1 MKKTITSLSFI
12 TIITLLASCG
22 SSEKSSNAEL
32 NSDSVK
38 TVESTVD
45 SSAIEESSVLYN
57 IPSPIETFTVL
68 KMTGAKFDKSLL
80 NQANNISKYN
90 SSYSKAINL
99 GTYSADLSF
108 CLLYKQNQ
116 DINIYLKNVNELTSA
131 LDIDGSYV
139 QTTAQRLKVNSNNLD
154 SIMLIVSEATVNAN
168 LYLKENQRDNVTAL
182 VTTGGWIEG
191 MYFITN
197 IASKTNKKEILD
209 LVADQ
214 KNVVKNLVKALEQFS
229 NDNQEIAG
237 LLKDVKEIEAIYN
250 SLTPIQNVAVAST
263 DNDIVSIGSN
273 SAIELTKEQLK
284 SILEKV
290 TALRSKLTA

>member
-1 MKKTITSLSFI
+1 MKKTIKSLSFI

-22 SSEKSSNAEL
+22 SSEKSSNAEV

-38 TVESTVD
+38 TAENTVD
-45 SSAIEESSVLYN
+45 SAAIDELSVLYN

-80 NQANNISKYN
+80 NQANNITKYN
-90 SSYSKAINL
+90 SSYSKALNL

-229 NDNQEIAG
+229 EGNQEITG
-237 LLKDVKEIEAIYN
+237 LLNDVKEIEAIYN
-250 SLTPIQNVAVAST
+250 SLTPVQNVAVAST
-263 DNDIVSIGSN
+263 ENEVVSIGNN
-273 SAIELTKEQLK
+273 SSIELTKEQLK
-284 SILEKV
+284 SILDKV

>member
-1 MKKTITSLSFI
+1 MKKTIKSLSFI

-22 SSEKSSNAEL
+22 SSEKSSNAEV

-38 TVESTVD
+38 TAENTVD
-45 SSAIEESSVLYN
+45 SVAIEESSVLYN

-80 NQANNISKYN
+80 NQANNITKYN
-90 SSYSKAINL
+90 SSYSKALNL

-214 KNVVKNLVKALEQFS
+214 KNVVKNLVKSLEQFS
-229 NDNQEIAG
+229 EGNQEITS
-237 LLKDVKEIEAIYN
+237 LLNDVKEIEAIYN
-250 SLTPIQNVAVAST
+250 SLTPVQNVAAAST
-263 DNDIVSIGSN
+263 ENEIVSIGSN
-273 SAIELTKEQLK
+273 SSIELSKEQLK
-284 SILEKV
+284 SILDKV

>member
-1 MKKTITSLSFI
+1 MKKIIKSLSFI

-38 TVESTVD
+38 TAENTVD
-45 SSAIEESSVLYN
+45 SAASEESSVLYN

-80 NQANNISKYN
+80 NQANNITKYN
-90 SSYSKAINL
+90 SSYSKALNL

-154 SIMLIVSEATVNAN
+154 SIMMIVSEATVNAN

-191 MYFITN
+191 MYFISN

-214 KNVVKNLVKALEQFS
+214 KNVVKNLVKSLEQFS
-229 NDNQEIAG
+229 EGNQEITG
-237 LLKDVKEIEAIYN
+237 LLNDIKEIEAIYN
-250 SLTPIQNVAVAST
+250 SLTPVQNVAVAST
-263 DNDIVSIGSN
+263 ESDIVSVGNN

-284 SILEKV
+284 SILDKV

>member
-1 MKKTITSLSFI
+1 MKKTIKSLSFI

-22 SSEKSSNAEL
+22 SSEKSSNAEV

-38 TVESTVD
+38 TTENTVD
-45 SSAIEESSVLYN
+45 SAAIDESSVLYN

-80 NQANNISKYN
+80 NQANNITKYN
-90 SSYSKAINL
+90 SSYSKALNL

-154 SIMLIVSEATVNAN
+154 SIMMIVSEATVNAN

-229 NDNQEIAG
+229 EGNQEITG
-237 LLKDVKEIEAIYN
+237 LLNDVKEIEAVYN
-250 SLTPIQNVAVAST
+250 SLTPVQNVAVAST
-263 DNDIVSIGSN
+263 ENEIVSIGNN
-273 SAIELTKEQLK
+273 SSIELTKEQLK
-284 SILEKV
+284 SILDKV

>member
-1 MKKTITSLSFI
+1 MKKTIKSISFI

-22 SSEKSSNAEL
+22 SSEKNSTTEVV
-32 NSDSVK
+32 SDSVK
-38 TVESTVD
+38 TAENTTDSTETEQ
-45 SSAIEESSVLYN
+45 ASVLYN

-80 NQANNISKYN
+80 NAANNITKYN

-139 QTTAQRLKVNSNNLD
+139 QTTAQRLKVNANNLD

-182 VTTGGWIEG
+182 VTTGGWVEG
-191 MYFITN
+191 MYFLTN
-197 IASKTNKKEILD
+197 LASKTNKKEILD

-229 NDNQEIAG
+229 AENQEIAA

-250 SLTPIQNVAVAST
+250 SLAPVQNVAVAST
-263 DNDIVSIGSN
+263 DNDIVSIGNN

-284 SILEKV
+284 SILDKV

>member
-1 MKKTITSLSFI
+1 MKKTIKSLSFI

-22 SSEKSSNAEL
+22 SSEKSSTTEL

-38 TVESTVD
+38 TAENTVD
-45 SSAIEESSVLYN
+45 SAAIEESSVVYN

-80 NQANNISKYN
+80 NQANNITKYN

-214 KNVVKNLVKALEQFS
+214 KNVVKNLVKSLEQFS
-229 NDNQEIAG
+229 EGNQEITG
-237 LLKDVKEIEAIYN
+237 LLNDVKEIEAIYN
-250 SLTPIQNVAVAST
+250 SLTPIQNVAAAST
-263 DNDIVSIGSN
+263 ENEIVSIGSN
-273 SAIELTKEQLK
+273 SSIELTKEQLK
-284 SILEKV
+284 SILDKV